1 MFLRRLLRRHWAIVF
16 GLASLL
22 VLLNQGDPVFAA
34 DFGDLDAGKAQDI
47 RPQDV
52 ISWEAFQAVT
62 SADGTIDAA
71 LRMTATKDW
80 KVYVKNLKF
89 SGPSG
94 YSINKISAPP
104 TRTIMDPI
112 ENQET
117 QVYDGGE
124 FTINL
129 QGAPTWRQSTFP
141 VTITYVGCTN
151 VICLFPYS
159 QTVDVAMVPPPNS
172 AAQTTATPPEGEPPT
187 MPDDDLQ
194 VSLAATLSNGATS
207 LISLFA
213 IVFLGGL
220 LSNLTPCVAPMV
232 PITVRLLA
240 RQGHNHYLNAC
251 YYALGIIFSYSS
263 LGLVAALSGGLFGS
277 LLASKGFNISF
288 ALVMMI
294 LGVTMLGF
302 GDLTLL
308 QRLGSQLGSG
318 KPSPHNTILMGVGA
332 GLVAAPCTG
341 PILAALLAYTARNAT
356 SIGVSTALL
365 STYSIGF
372 ALPYIA
378 LGAAASKVSKWRVP
392 PLTQLAVKLL
402 FAGTMFGLS
411 FYYLR
416 VPFYELAQSMRPY
429 WVNLATGGI
438 AVGLTLSAAILA
450 MPRLHQAK
458 SALIVPTMALG
469 FGLFA
474 LSQWAT
480 SKSDQADAAPELD
493 WYHDEASAYAAAVRS
508 GKPIFVDMW
517 AEWCEACKKMDITTL
532 ANPKVVTALREQ
544 WILLK
549 LDFTETSTASDD
561 LQQKYA
567 VQSLPTFVLLP
578 KNADLNHKYAI
589 TGYVNETTLMSEL
602 MKFIKL

>member
-1 MFLRRLLRRHWAIVF
+1 MFLSSLRHCHLAVVL

-22 VLLNQGDPVFAA
+22 VLIPYEDSVLAA
-34 DFGDLDAGKAQDI
+34 DFGDPAPVKAQDI

-52 ISWEAFQAVT
+52 ITWEAFQAVT
-62 SADGTIDAA
+62 AADGSIDAA
-71 LRMTATKDW
+71 LRMTSTQGW

-94 YSINKISAPP
+94 YVVNKISAPP
-104 TRTIMDPI
+104 TRTIIDPI
-112 ENQET
+112 ENHET
-117 QVYDGGE
+117 EIYDGGE

-129 QGAPTWRQSTFP
+129 QGAPAWRQSTFP
-141 VTITYVGCTN
+141 ITITYVGCTN

-159 QTVDVAMVPPPNS
+159 QTVDVAMVPPPNL
-172 AAQTTATPPEGEPPT
+172 AVQNAVTPPDGEPPAL
-187 MPDDDLQ
+187 PDEDLQ
-194 VSLAATLSNGATS
+194 VTLAASLSNGATS
-207 LISLFA
+207 LVTLFA

-302 GDLTLL
+302 GDLSVL
-308 QRLGSQLGSG
+308 QRLGNQLGSG
-318 KPSPHNTILMGVGA
+318 KPSPRNTILMGVGA

-365 STYSIGF
+365 ATYSIGF
-372 ALPYIA
+372 SLPYIA

-392 PLTQLAVKLL
+392 PLAQLAVKLL

-458 SALIVPTMALG
+458 SALIVPTMILG

-480 SKSDQADAAPELD
+480 SKSEQASAAPDLD
-493 WYHDEASAYAAAVRS
+493 WYHDEASAYAAATRS

-517 AEWCEACKKMDITTL
+517 AEWCEACKKMDVTTL
-532 ANPKVVTALREQ
+532 ADPKVVAALRER

-549 LDFTETSTASDD
+549 LDFTETSAASDD

-578 KNADLNHKYAI
+578 NNADLGHKAAI
-589 TGYVNETTLMSEL
+589 TGYVNEATLMSEL
-602 MKFIKL
+602 LKFIKH

>member
-1 MFLRRLLRRHWAIVF
+1 MFLSRLRHRHLAVVL
-16 GLASLL
+16 GLASLS
-22 VLLNQGDPVFAA
+22 VLIPHEESVLAA
-34 DFGDLDAGKAQDI
+34 DFGDLAPGKEQDI

-52 ISWEAFQAVT
+52 ITWEAFQAVT
-62 SADGTIDAA
+62 AADGSIDAA
-71 LRMTATKDW
+71 LRMTSTQGW

-94 YSINKISAPP
+94 YIINKISAPP

-112 ENQET
+112 ENHET
-117 QVYDGGE
+117 EVYEGGE

-129 QGAPTWRQSTFP
+129 QGAPAWRQSTFP
-141 VTITYVGCTN
+141 ITITYVGCTN

-172 AAQTTATPPEGEPPT
+172 AVQNAATPPDGEPPAL
-187 MPDDDLQ
+187 PDEDLQ
-194 VSLAATLSNGATS
+194 VTLAASLSNGATS
-207 LISLFA
+207 LVTLFA

-302 GDLTLL
+302 GDLSVL

-318 KPSPHNTILMGVGA
+318 KPSPRNTILMGVGA

-365 STYSIGF
+365 ATYSIGF
-372 ALPYIA
+372 SLPYIA
-378 LGAAASKVSKWRVP
+378 LGAAASKVSKWRVH
-392 PLTQLAVKLL
+392 PLAQLAVKLL

-480 SKSDQADAAPELD
+480 SKSDQASAAPDLD
-493 WYHDEASAYAAAVRS
+493 WYHDEASAYAAATRT

-517 AEWCEACKKMDITTL
+517 AEWCEACKKMDVTTL
-532 ANPKVVTALREQ
+532 ADPKVVAALRER

-578 KNADLNHKYAI
+578 TNADLSQKSAI

-602 MKFIKL
+602 LKFIKH